1 MHVCVG
7 MLVQI
12 LLLTQVGDRHR
23 HPDYLVAEPACWPA
37 SFQSGQ
43 RRELELRG
51 DWEGRGLV
59 QLLEAFQLHHQQ
71 HLEVNHLIE
80 LEEAEVRLDQVATA
94 LPQLLHWPF
103 QPLESRLRA
112 AQGCQKLLQPCA

>member
-1 MHVCVG
+1 MAMHVCVG

-12 LLLTQVGDRHR
+12 LLLTQVGDRYR
-23 HPDYLVAEPACWPA
+23 HPDYQVAEPACWPA
-37 SFQSGQ
+37 SCQSGP

-51 DWEGRGLV
+51 DLEGRGLV

-80 LEEAEVRLDQVATA
+80 LEEAEVR
-94 LPQLLHWPF
+94 
-103 QPLESRLRA
+103 
-112 AQGCQKLLQPCA
+112 